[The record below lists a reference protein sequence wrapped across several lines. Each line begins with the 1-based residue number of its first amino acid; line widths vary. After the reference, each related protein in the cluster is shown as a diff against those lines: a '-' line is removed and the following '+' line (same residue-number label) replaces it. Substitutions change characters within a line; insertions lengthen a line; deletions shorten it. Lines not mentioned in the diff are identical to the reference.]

1 MKIAILSDVHANLEA
16 LQAALADIA
25 GIGADRIVC
34 LGDIVGYNSNPAECI
49 ALLREVGALC
59 IAGNHDRAVT
69 RQTPTDDFNSFAVR
83 AVTWTRRQLS
93 PEQVVWLTALPLKAT
108 VDDQLVMV
116 HGALHVDKGCDV
128 VRLETDERR
137 RLSLEALKAHP
148 SGARV
153 CAFGHTHRLG
163 IYEYRDGFVD
173 RLDGDHVMLR
183 SDAHYLLNPGTIGEP
198 RSDERRATYMVFDT
212 ERRSVR
218 IRRVEYDDSIPFAKT
233 RKVLPPRLGIL
244 PAPVRSSLKNGLRK
258 IGLYKTMQRFINS

>member
-1 MKIAILSDVHANLEA
+1 MKIAILSDIHANLEA

-25 GIGADRIVC
+25 GHGADRIVC
-34 LGDIVGYNSNPAECI
+34 LGDIVGYNTNPAECI
-49 ALLREVGALC
+49 ALLREVGAQC

-83 AVTWTRRQLS
+83 AVSWTRRQLS
-93 PEQVVWLTALPLKAT
+93 PELVEWLAGLPLKAT

-153 CAFGHTHRLG
+153 CAYGHTHRLG
-163 IYEYRDGFVD
+163 VYEYRDGVVEQ
-173 RLDGDHVMLR
+173 LTGDQIVLR
-183 SDAHYLLNPGTIGEP
+183 DDAHYLLNPGTIGEP

-212 ERRSVR
+212 KRRYVSVR
-218 IRRVEYDDSIPFAKT
+218 RVAYDDSVPFAKT
-233 RKVLPPRLGIL
+233 RTILPPRLGIL

-258 IGLYKTMQRFINS
+258 IGIYKTVQRFINS